1 MQTWSLQAL
10 ALKPLL
16 PEHEV
21 KVLKGTPVNLGQGV
35 PDLCDWMQRV
45 CFLRDEFR
53 GKVLV
58 VNLGT
63 KKEQSYF
70 FSFALQ
76 SPKVAAFQKLTKL
89 IVAYP
94 NVKDIEATD
103 LHEMMMALDEIWPW
117 QFALKLAPPTYGWEL
132 NEVPKMWCGCCS
144 IALWWVTRS
153 LRLRSLS
160 HLTNSPK
167 TSQHSAQ
174 GRPAAR
180 RKPRVGIMR
189 SLQARH
195 RALPSQLS
203 RNCEG
208 RRKQRRGRAAA

>member
-1 MQTWSLQAL
+1 MRFEAWRLFLLQTWSLQAL

-76 SPKVAAFQKLTKL
+76 SPKVAAFK
-89 IVAYP
+89 
-94 NVKDIEATD
+94 
-103 LHEMMMALDEIWPW
+103 
-117 QFALKLAPPTYGWEL
+117 
-132 NEVPKMWCGCCS
+132 S
-144 IALWWVTRS
+144 
-153 LRLRSLS
+153 SLS
-160 HLTNSPK
+160 SLWLTP
-167 TSQHSAQ
+167 
-174 GRPAAR
+174 
-180 RKPRVGIMR
+180 M
-189 SLQARH
+189 
-195 RALPSQLS
+195 
-203 RNCEG
+203 
-208 RRKQRRGRAAA
+208 